1 MKRVRFNSRWHTAP
15 AQKNLMGPAQK
26 ILVTTPPL
34 RSKSNKPLAM
44 TTDDILNI
52 LVYYHLNEF
61 SSGRELLQNLEEDE
75 YARHLIAPAGGV
87 KRSTFFDTVNERC
100 VEQLLHV
107 LSELQK
113 QAVSILP
120 ARHIEL
126 GELVAVD
133 GSFID
138 SVLSMTWAEYQTQNN
153 KAKLHLGFDLTYG
166 IPGSLILTDGNG
178 AERPQ
183 VSSLVQ
189 PGQTAVLDRGYQ
201 DHERFDQWRKEDRH
215 FICRIKEN
223 THRTVIEEVPLAVD
237 SSASF
242 DTKVILGV
250 PSGKQTK
257 TPVRVVGFESDGVN
271 YLIATDRFDLTA
283 EQVMLAY
290 KLRWNIETFFGWW
303 KKHLH
308 VYHLFARSKNGML
321 VQILSGLITYLL
333 LAIYCH
339 KNHGERVS
347 IRRVRQ
353 LRHQIQNEAR
363 QFFSANP
370 AGSRRQTNRQRAHRH
385 REKRRKTYAIS

>member
-1 MKRVRFNSRWHTAP
+1 MERVYFNARWHTAP
-15 AQKNLMGPAQK
+15 AQSNLMGPTKK
-26 ILVTTPPL
+26 ILLTTPPL

-61 SSGRELLQNLEEDE
+61 SSGRELLQHLEEDE

-107 LSELQK
+107 FSELQK
-113 QAVSILP
+113 QAAGILP
-120 ARHIEL
+120 TRHFEL

-138 SVLSMTWAEYQTQNN
+138 SVLSMTWAEYQTQSN
-153 KAKLHLGFDLTYG
+153 KAKLHLGFDLTHG
-166 IPGSLILTDGNG
+166 IPKSLILTEGNG

-201 DHERFDQWRKEDRH
+201 DHERFDQWREDGRH

-223 THRTVIEEVPLAVD
+223 THRTVLEELPLAGG
-237 SSASF
+237 SPASF
-242 DTKVILGV
+242 DAKVILGV
-250 PSGKQTK
+250 PSGKQTEA
-257 TPVRVVGFESDGVN
+257 PVRVVGFESGGVH

-290 KLRWNIETFFGWW
+290 KLRWHIETFFGWW

-339 KNHGERVS
+339 ENYSERVS

-363 QFFSANP
+363 QLFSANP
-370 AGSRRQTNRQRAHRH
+370 LGSRRQAKRQRGK
-385 REKRRKTYAIS
+385 KRKIYAIP

>member
-1 MKRVRFNSRWHTAP
+1 MKRFNLNARWHAAP
-15 AQKNLMGPAQK
+15 AHDKLMGPAKK
-26 ILVTTPPL
+26 ILPTVPPL

-44 TTDDILNI
+44 TTDDVLNI

-75 YARHLIAPAGGV
+75 YAKRLIAPVGGV

-100 VEQLLHV
+100 VEQLLYV
-107 LSELQK
+107 FCELQK
-113 QAVSILP
+113 QAASLLP
-120 ARHIEL
+120 ARHVEL
-126 GELVAVD
+126 GTLVAVD

-153 KAKLHLGFDLTYG
+153 KAKLHLGFDLTHG
-166 IPGSLILTDGNG
+166 IPKSIVLTEGNG

-189 PGQTAVLDRGYQ
+189 PGETTVSDRGYQ
-201 DHERFDQWRKEDRH
+201 DHERFDKWHEEGRH

-223 THRTVIEEVPLAVD
+223 THMAVMEELPLAVN
-237 SSASF
+237 SPAYF
-242 DTKVILGV
+242 DAKVILGV
-250 PSGKQTK
+250 ASGKQTK
-257 TPVRVVGFESDGVN
+257 TPVRVVGFKFDGVS
-271 YLIATDRFDLTA
+271 YLIATDRFDLTT

-339 KNHGERVS
+339 ETHGERVS
-347 IRRVRQ
+347 IRRVR
-353 LRHQIQNEAR
+353 
-363 QFFSANP
+363 
-370 AGSRRQTNRQRAHRH
+370 
-385 REKRRKTYAIS
+385 

>member
-1 MKRVRFNSRWHTAP
+1 MVPVYFNARWHTAP
-15 AQKNLMGPAQK
+15 AQSNLMGPTQK
-26 ILVTTPPL
+26 ILLSTPPL

-61 SSGRELLQNLEEDE
+61 SSGRELLQHLEEDE

-100 VEQLLHV
+100 VEQLLH
-107 LSELQK
+107 LFCELQK
-113 QAVSILP
+113 QAASILP
-120 ARHIEL
+120 TRHIEL

-138 SVLSMTWAEYQTQNN
+138 SVLSMTWAEYQTQSN
-153 KAKLHLGFDLTYG
+153 KAKLHLGFDLTHG
-166 IPGSLILTDGNG
+166 IPKSLILTEGNG

-201 DHERFDQWRKEDRH
+201 DHERFDQWREDGRH

-223 THRTVIEEVPLAVD
+223 THRTVLEELPLAAG
-237 SSASF
+237 STASF
-242 DTKVILGV
+242 DVKVILGV
-250 PSGKQTK
+250 PRGKQTE
-257 TPVRVVGFESDGVN
+257 TPVRVVGFESGGVH

-290 KLRWNIETFFGWW
+290 KLRWHIETFFGWW

-339 KNHGERVS
+339 EHYGERVS

-363 QFFSANP
+363 QLFSANP
-370 AGSRRQTNRQRAHRH
+370 LGSRRQAKRQRGK
-385 REKRRKTYAIS
+385 KRKIYAIP

>member
-1 MKRVRFNSRWHTAP
+1 
-15 AQKNLMGPAQK
+15 MGPAKK
-26 ILVTTPPL
+26 ILLTTPPL

-44 TTDDILNI
+44 TTDDVLNI
-52 LVYYHLNEF
+52 LVYYHLK
-61 SSGRELLQNLEEDE
+61 EDE
-75 YARHLIAPAGGV
+75 YAKHLVAPAGGV

-100 VEQLLHV
+100 VDQLLYV
-107 LSELQK
+107 FSELQK
-113 QAVSILP
+113 KAADILP
-120 ARHIEL
+120 SRHIEL

-138 SVLSMTWAEYQTQNN
+138 SVLSMTWAEYQTHSN
-153 KAKLHLGFDLTYG
+153 KVKLHLGFDLTHG
-166 IPGSLILTDGNG
+166 IPQSLTLTEGNG

-201 DHERFDQWRKEDRH
+201 EHELFDQWQEQGRH
-215 FICRIKEN
+215 VICRIKEN
-223 THRTVIEEVPLAVD
+223 THRTVIEEFPLAAD
-237 SSASF
+237 SPASF

-250 PSGKQTK
+250 PSAKQTQ
-257 TPVRVVGFESDGVN
+257 TPIRVVGFESGGVK
-271 YLIATDRFDLTA
+271 YVIATDRFDLTA

-303 KKHLH
+303 KKHLR

-339 KNHGERVS
+339 ENHGERVS

-363 QFFSANP
+363 KCFSTDP
-370 AGSRRQTNRQRAHRH
+370 PRSRRQTNRQRGN
-385 REKRRKTYAIS
+385 KRKIYAIS

>member
-1 MKRVRFNSRWHTAP
+1 MKRVRFASRWYTPP
-15 AQKNLMGPAQK
+15 AHDKLMGPAKK
-26 ILVTTPPL
+26 ILPTTPPL

-44 TTDDILNI
+44 TTDDVLNI

-75 YARHLIAPAGGV
+75 YAKRLIAPAGGV

-100 VEQLLHV
+100 VEQLLYV
-107 LSELQK
+107 FCELQK
-113 QAVSILP
+113 QAAAILP
-120 ARHIEL
+120 TRHVEL
-126 GELVAVD
+126 GNLVAVD

-153 KAKLHLGFDLTYG
+153 KAKLHLGFDLTHG
-166 IPGSLILTDGNG
+166 IPKSIVLTEGNG

-189 PGQTAVLDRGYQ
+189 PGETTVSDRGYQ
-201 DHERFDQWRKEDRH
+201 DHERFDQWHEERRH
-215 FICRIKEN
+215 YICRIKEN
-223 THRTVIEEVPLAVD
+223 THMEVLEELPLAAN
-237 SSASF
+237 SSASS
-242 DTKVILGV
+242 DAKVILGV
-250 PSGKQTK
+250 ASGKQTK
-257 TPVRVVGFESDGVN
+257 TPVRVVSFELDGVH

-339 KNHGERVS
+339 ENHGERVT

-363 QFFSANP
+363 QLPKDKAP
-370 AGSRRQTNRQRAHRH
+370 GSRRQGKWQRG
-385 REKRRKTYAIS
+385 KRRKICASS

>member
-1 MKRVRFNSRWHTAP
+1 MKRFNLNARWHAAP
-15 AQKNLMGPAQK
+15 AHDKLMGPAKK
-26 ILVTTPPL
+26 ILPTMPPL

-44 TTDDILNI
+44 TTDDVLNI

-75 YARHLIAPAGGV
+75 YAKRLIAPVGGV

-100 VEQLLHV
+100 VEQLLYV
-107 LSELQK
+107 FCELQK
-113 QAVSILP
+113 QAASLLP
-120 ARHIEL
+120 ARHVEL
-126 GELVAVD
+126 GTLVAVD

-153 KAKLHLGFDLTYG
+153 KAKLHLGFDLTHG
-166 IPGSLILTDGNG
+166 IPKSIVLTEGNG

-189 PGQTAVLDRGYQ
+189 PGETTVSDRGYQ
-201 DHERFDQWRKEDRH
+201 DHERFDKWHEQGRH

-223 THRTVIEEVPLAVD
+223 THMAVVEELPLAVNSPA
-237 SSASF
+237 SSDA
-242 DTKVILGV
+242 KVILGV
-250 PSGKQTK
+250 ASGKQTK
-257 TPVRVVGFESDGVN
+257 TPVRVVGFKFDGVT
-271 YLIATDRFDLTA
+271 YLIATDRFNLTT

-339 KNHGERVS
+339 GTHGERVS

-353 LRHQIQNEAR
+353 LRLQIQNEAR
-363 QFFSANP
+363 QLPRDKAP
-370 AGSRRQTNRQRAHRH
+370 QPRRQGKWQRG
-385 REKRRKTYAIS
+385 KRRKILASS

>member
-1 MKRVRFNSRWHTAP
+1 MERVYFNARWHTAP
-15 AQKNLMGPAQK
+15 AQSNLMGPTKK
-26 ILVTTPPL
+26 ILLATPPL

-61 SSGRELLQNLEEDE
+61 SSGRELLQHLEEDE

-100 VEQLLHV
+100 VEQLLH
-107 LSELQK
+107 LFSELQK
-113 QAVSILP
+113 QAASILP
-120 ARHIEL
+120 TRHIEL

-138 SVLSMTWAEYQTQNN
+138 SVLSMTWAEYQTQSN
-153 KAKLHLGFDLTYG
+153 KAKLHLGFDLTHG
-166 IPGSLILTDGNG
+166 IPKSLILTEGNG

-201 DHERFDQWRKEDRH
+201 DHERFDQWREDGRH

-223 THRTVIEEVPLAVD
+223 THRTVLEELPLAAG
-237 SSASF
+237 STASF

-250 PSGKQTK
+250 PSGKQTA
-257 TPVRVVGFESDGVN
+257 TPIRVVGFESGGVN

-290 KLRWNIETFFGWW
+290 KLRWHIETFFGWW

-339 KNHGERVS
+339 EHYGERVS

-363 QFFSANP
+363 QLFSANP
-370 AGSRRQTNRQRAHRH
+370 LGSRRQAKRQRGK
-385 REKRRKTYAIS
+385 KRKIYAIP

>member
-1 MKRVRFNSRWHTAP
+1 MKRVYFNSRWYTTP
-15 AQKNLMGPAQK
+15 VQDSFMGPAQK
-26 ILVTTPPL
+26 VLVSTPPL

-75 YARHLIAPAGGV
+75 YAKRLIAPAGGV

-100 VEQLLHV
+100 VEQLFHV
-107 LSELQK
+107 FSELQK
-113 QAVSILP
+113 NAANILP
-120 ARHIEL
+120 THHIEL

-133 GSFID
+133 GSLID
-138 SVLSMTWAEYQTQNN
+138 SVLSMSWAHYQTENN
-153 KAKLHLGFDLTYG
+153 KAKLHLGFDLSHGT
-166 IPGSLILTDGNG
+166 PASLVLTDGNG
-178 AERPQ
+178 AERPK
-183 VSSLVQ
+183 VTSLVK

-201 DHERFDQWRKEDRH
+201 DHERFDQWREEGLH
-215 FICRIKEN
+215 FICRIKIN
-223 THRTVIEEVPLAVD
+223 TRMTVVEDLPLAAD
-237 SSASF
+237 SRAFSDA
-242 DTKVILGV
+242 KVILGV

-257 TPVRVVGFESDGVN
+257 APVRVVAFKSAGLN
-271 YLIATDRFDLTA
+271 YLIATNRFDLSA

-333 LAIYCH
+333 LAIHCH
-339 KNHGERVS
+339 ENYGEKVS

-363 QFFSANP
+363 LLFDCNP
-370 AGSRRQTNRQRAHRH
+370 PGSRRQANRQRGHR
-385 REKRRKTYAIS
+385 KRKKNTGVS

>member
-1 MKRVRFNSRWHTAP
+1 MKRVYFSSRWYITPSHN
-15 AQKNLMGPAQK
+15 KLMGPAKK

-44 TTDDILNI
+44 TIDDILNI

-75 YARHLIAPAGGV
+75 YAKNLIAPAGGV

-100 VEQLLHV
+100 VEQLFHV
-107 LSELQK
+107 FRQLQK
-113 QAVSILP
+113 QATSILP
-120 ARHIEL
+120 MRHIEL

-153 KAKLHLGFDLTYG
+153 KAKLHLGFDLTHG
-166 IPGSLILTDGNG
+166 IPGDLVLTDGNG

-183 VSSLVQ
+183 VNSLVQ

-201 DHERFDQWRKEDRH
+201 DHERFDQWREEGRH
-215 FICRIKEN
+215 YICRIKEN
-223 THRTVIEEVPLAVD
+223 THRTVIEEFPLAEN

-242 DTKVILGV
+242 DAKVILGV
-250 PSGKQTK
+250 PNGKQTE
-257 TPVRVVGFESDGVN
+257 TPVRVVGFESNGVN

-290 KLRWNIETFFGWW
+290 KLRWHIETFFGWW

-339 KNHGERVS
+339 ENHGERVT

-363 QFFSANP
+363 QLFRASSP
-370 AGSRRQTNRQRAHRH
+370 GSHRQTKRQRGH
-385 REKRRKTYAIS
+385 RRKKYAIP

>member
-1 MKRVRFNSRWHTAP
+1 MKRIRFGSRWHTPP
-15 AQKNLMGPAQK
+15 AHDKLMGPAKK
-26 ILVTTPPL
+26 ILPTTPPL

-44 TTDDILNI
+44 TTDDVLNI

-75 YARHLIAPAGGV
+75 YAKRLIAPAGGV

-100 VEQLLHV
+100 VEQLLYV
-107 LSELQK
+107 FCELQK
-113 QAVSILP
+113 QAAALLP
-120 ARHIEL
+120 TRHVEL
-126 GELVAVD
+126 GHLVAVD

-138 SVLSMTWAEYQTQNN
+138 SVLSMTWAAYQTQNN
-153 KAKLHLGFDLTYG
+153 KAKLHLGFDLTHG
-166 IPGSLILTDGNG
+166 IPKSIVLTEGNG

-189 PGQTAVLDRGYQ
+189 PGETTVSDRGYQ
-201 DHERFDQWRKEDRH
+201 DHERFDQWHEQGRH
-215 FICRIKEN
+215 YICRIKEN
-223 THRTVIEEVPLAVD
+223 SHMEVLDELPLAAN

-242 DTKVILGV
+242 DAKVILGV
-250 PSGKQTK
+250 ASGKQTK
-257 TPVRVVGFESDGVN
+257 TPVRVVGFEFDGVH

-339 KNHGERVS
+339 ENHDERVT

-363 QFFSANP
+363 QLLNANP
-370 AGSRRQTNRQRAHRH
+370 PGSRRQGKLQRGQRQRV
-385 REKRRKTYAIS
+385 KRRKILASS

>member
-1 MKRVRFNSRWHTAP
+1 ME
-15 AQKNLMGPAQK
+15 PAQK

-120 ARHIEL
+120 TRHIEL

-153 KAKLHLGFDLTYG
+153 KAKLHLGFDLTHG

-223 THRTVIEEVPLAVD
+223 THRTGIEELPLAVD

-271 YLIATDRFDLTA
+271 YLIATDRFDLTT

-339 KNHGERVS
+339 ENHGERVS

-370 AGSRRQTNRQRAHRH
+370 TGSRRQTNRQRAHRH

>member
-1 MKRVRFNSRWHTAP
+1 MKRVYFNSRWYTAP
-15 AQKNLMGPAQK
+15 AHSKLMEPAKK
-26 ILVTTPPL
+26 ILLTTPPL
-34 RSKSNKPLAM
+34 RAKSNKPLAM
-44 TTDDILNI
+44 TIDDILNI

-87 KRSTFFDTVNERC
+87 KRSTFFDTVNERG

-107 LSELQK
+107 FSELQK
-113 QAVSILP
+113 QAASILP
-120 ARHIEL
+120 TWHIEL

-138 SVLSMTWAEYQTQNN
+138 SVLSMTWAEYQAQNN
-153 KAKLHLGFDLTYG
+153 KAKLHLGFDLTHG
-166 IPGSLILTDGNG
+166 IPGNLILTEGNG

-201 DHERFDQWRKEDRH
+201 DHERFDQWRKEGRH

-223 THRTVIEEVPLAVD
+223 THMAGIEDLLLAAN
-237 SSASF
+237 SSASL
-242 DTKVILGV
+242 DAKVILGV
-250 PSGKQTK
+250 PSGKQTEA
-257 TPVRVVGFESDGVN
+257 PVRVVGFEFDGVN

-339 KNHGERVS
+339 ENHGERVS

-363 QFFSANP
+363 QLFKANP
-370 AGSRRQTNRQRAHRH
+370 PGSRHQDKWQRG
-385 REKRRKTYAIS
+385 KRRKIYAIP

>member
-1 MKRVRFNSRWHTAP
+1 MKRFCFDSRWHTAP
-15 AQKNLMGPAQK
+15 TQNNLMGPAKK
-26 ILVTTPPL
+26 ILMTTPPL

-75 YARHLIAPAGGV
+75 YAKHLIAPAGGV

-107 LSELQK
+107 FSELQK
-113 QAVSILP
+113 QAARILP
-120 ARHIEL
+120 TRHIEL

-153 KAKLHLGFDLTYG
+153 KAKLHLGFDLTHG
-166 IPGSLILTDGNG
+166 IPANLVLTEGNG

-183 VSSLVQ
+183 VISLVQ

-201 DHERFDQWRKEDRH
+201 DHERFDRWREEGRH

-223 THRTVIEEVPLAVD
+223 THRTVLEELPLATG

-250 PSGKQTK
+250 PSGKQTE
-257 TPVRVVGFESDGVN
+257 TPVRVVGFESGGVN

-290 KLRWNIETFFGWW
+290 KLRWHIETFFGWW

-339 KNHGERVS
+339 ENHGERVS

-363 QFFSANP
+363 QLFSANP
-370 AGSRRQTNRQRAHRH
+370 PGSRRRPNRQRGN
-385 REKRRKTYAIS
+385 RRKVYAIL

>member
-1 MKRVRFNSRWHTAP
+1 MERVYFNSRWHTAP
-15 AQKNLMGPAQK
+15 VHNNLMGPAKK
-26 ILVTTPPL
+26 ILLTTPPL

-44 TTDDILNI
+44 TTDNVLDI
-52 LVYYHLNEF
+52 LVYYHLHEF

-75 YARHLIAPAGGV
+75 YAKHLIAPAGGV

-107 LSELQK
+107 FSELQK
-113 QAVSILP
+113 QAADILP
-120 ARHIEL
+120 TRHIEL

-138 SVLSMTWAEYQTQNN
+138 SVLSMTWAEYQTQSN
-153 KAKLHLGFDLTYG
+153 KAKLHLGFDLTHG
-166 IPGSLILTDGNG
+166 IPRNLVLTDGNG

-183 VSSLVQ
+183 VCSLVQ

-201 DHERFDQWRKEDRH
+201 DHELFDRWREEGRH

-223 THRTVIEEVPLAVD
+223 THRTVIEEFPLAAD
-237 SSASF
+237 SLASF

-250 PSGKQTK
+250 PSAKQTQ
-257 TPVRVVGFESDGVN
+257 TPIRVVGFESGGVM

-303 KKHLH
+303 KKHLR

-339 KNHGERVS
+339 ENHGERVS

-363 QFFSANP
+363 KCFSTDP
-370 AGSRRQTNRQRAHRH
+370 PRSRRQTNRQRGN
-385 REKRRKTYAIS
+385 KRKIYAIS

>member
-1 MKRVRFNSRWHTAP
+1 
-15 AQKNLMGPAQK
+15 
-26 ILVTTPPL
+26 
-34 RSKSNKPLAM
+34 
-44 TTDDILNI
+44 
-52 LVYYHLNEF
+52 
-61 SSGRELLQNLEEDE
+61 
-75 YARHLIAPAGGV
+75 
-87 KRSTFFDTVNERC
+87 
-100 VEQLLHV
+100 
-107 LSELQK
+107 LQK
-113 QAVSILP
+113 QAASILP
-120 ARHIEL
+120 TRHIEL

-138 SVLSMTWAEYQTQNN
+138 SVLSMTWAEYQTQSN
-153 KAKLHLGFDLTYG
+153 KAKLHLGFDLTHG
-166 IPGSLILTDGNG
+166 IPKSLILTEGNG

-201 DHERFDQWRKEDRH
+201 DHERFDQWREDGRH

-223 THRTVIEEVPLAVD
+223 THRTVLEELPLAGG
-237 SSASF
+237 SPASF
-242 DTKVILGV
+242 DAKVILGV
-250 PSGKQTK
+250 PSGKQTE
-257 TPVRVVGFESDGVN
+257 TPVRVVGFESGGVH

-290 KLRWNIETFFGWW
+290 KLRWHIETFFGWW

-339 KNHGERVS
+339 EHYGERVS

-363 QFFSANP
+363 QLFSANP
-370 AGSRRQTNRQRAHRH
+370 LGSRCQAKRQRGK
-385 REKRRKTYAIS
+385 KRKIYAIP

>member
-1 MKRVRFNSRWHTAP
+1 MKRFNLNSRWYMTP
-15 AQKNLMGPAQK
+15 AQNRLMEPAEK

-44 TTDDILNI
+44 TIDDILNI

-61 SSGRELLQNLEEDE
+61 SSGRELLQHLEEDE
-75 YARHLIAPAGGV
+75 YARQLIAPAGGV

-100 VEQLLHV
+100 IEQLLHV
-107 LSELQK
+107 FSELQK
-113 QAVSILP
+113 QAAGILP
-120 ARHIEL
+120 TRHIEL

-153 KAKLHLGFDLTYG
+153 KAKLHLGFDLTHG
-166 IPGSLILTDGNG
+166 IPATLILTDGNG

-201 DHERFDQWRKEDRH
+201 DHERFDRWQEEGRH

-223 THRTVIEEVPLAVD
+223 THRTIIEELPLAVN
-237 SSASF
+237 SPASF

-250 PSGKQTK
+250 SSGKQTEN
-257 TPVRVVGFESDGVN
+257 PVRVVGFEFGGVN
-271 YLIATDRFDLTA
+271 YLIATDRFDLST

-333 LAIYCH
+333 LAIHCH
-339 KNHGERVS
+339 ENHGERVS

-363 QFFSANP
+363 QLLSAKP
-370 AGSRRQTNRQRAHRH
+370 TGSHRHGKRQQGNRQRG
-385 REKRRKTYAIS
+385 KRTKIYAIS

>member
-1 MKRVRFNSRWHTAP
+1 MKRVHFRARWHVAP
-15 AQKNLMGPAQK
+15 AHNQLMVPTKK
-26 ILVTTPPL
+26 ILPATPPL

-44 TTDDILNI
+44 TIDDILNI

-61 SSGRELLQNLEEDE
+61 SSGREFLQNLEEDE
-75 YARHLIAPAGGV
+75 YARHLVAPAGGV

-100 VEQLLHV
+100 VEQLLYV
-107 LSELQK
+107 FSELQK
-113 QAVSILP
+113 QAVGILP
-120 ARHIEL
+120 VRHIEL

-153 KAKLHLGFDLTYG
+153 KAKLHLGFDLTHG
-166 IPGSLILTDGNG
+166 IPGSLVLTEGNG

-189 PGQTAVLDRGYQ
+189 SGQTGVMDRGYQ
-201 DHERFDQWRKEDRH
+201 DHERFDQWHDDGRH

-223 THRTVIEEVPLAVD
+223 THMEVLEELPLAPD
-237 SSASF
+237 ASASR
-242 DTKVILGV
+242 DVKAILGV
-250 PSGKQTK
+250 PTGKQTK
-257 TPVRVVGFESDGVN
+257 LPVRVVGFEFDGVQ

-339 KNHGERVS
+339 ENYGERVS

-363 QFFSANP
+363 QQRNANSL
-370 AGSRRQTNRQRAHRH
+370 GAHR
-385 REKRRKTYAIS
+385 RGKRPRGKKRKFFASS

>member
-1 MKRVRFNSRWHTAP
+1 
-15 AQKNLMGPAQK
+15 
-26 ILVTTPPL
+26 
-34 RSKSNKPLAM
+34 M
-44 TTDDILNI
+44 TTDNVLDI
-52 LVYYHLNEF
+52 LVYYHLHEF

-75 YARHLIAPAGGV
+75 YAKHLIAPAGGV

-100 VEQLLHV
+100 VEQLFHV
-107 LSELQK
+107 FSELQK
-113 QAVSILP
+113 QATDILP
-120 ARHIEL
+120 TRHIEL

-138 SVLSMTWAEYQTQNN
+138 SVLSMTWAEYQTQSN
-153 KAKLHLGFDLTYG
+153 KAKLHLGFDLTHG
-166 IPGSLILTDGNG
+166 IPQNLVLTDGNG

-183 VSSLVQ
+183 VCSLVQ

-201 DHERFDQWRKEDRH
+201 DHELFDRWREEGRH

-223 THRTVIEEVPLAVD
+223 THRTVIEEFPLAAD
-237 SSASF
+237 SLASF

-250 PSGKQTK
+250 SSAKQTQ
-257 TPVRVVGFESDGVN
+257 TPIRVVGFESGGVM

-303 KKHLH
+303 KKHLR

-339 KNHGERVS
+339 ENYGERVS

-353 LRHQIQNEAR
+353 LRYQIQNEAR
-363 QFFSANP
+363 KCISTDQP
-370 AGSRRQTNRQRAHRH
+370 RSRRQTNRQRGN
-385 REKRRKTYAIS
+385 RRKIYAIS

>member
-1 MKRVRFNSRWHTAP
+1 MKRVRFNSRWHKAP
-15 AQKNLMGPAQK
+15 AHDKLMEPAKK
-26 ILVTTPPL
+26 ILPTTPPL

-75 YARHLIAPAGGV
+75 YARHLVAPAGGV

-100 VEQLLHV
+100 VDQLLHV
-107 LSELQK
+107 FSELQK
-113 QAVSILP
+113 QSSGILP
-120 ARHIEL
+120 TRHIEL

-133 GSFID
+133 GSLID

-153 KAKLHLGFDLTYG
+153 KAKLHLGFDLTHG
-166 IPGSLILTDGNG
+166 IPGNLVLTEGNG
-178 AERPQ
+178 AERSQ

-189 PGQTAVLDRGYQ
+189 PGQTVVLDRGYQ
-201 DHERFDQWRKEDRH
+201 DHERFDQWHEEGRH

-223 THRTVIEEVPLAVD
+223 THMTVMEELPLAAS

-242 DTKVILGV
+242 DARVILGV
-250 PSGKQTK
+250 SSGKQTK
-257 TPVRVVGFESDGVN
+257 TPVRVVGFEFDGVN
-271 YLIATDRFDLTA
+271 YLIATDRFDLTT
-283 EQVMLAY
+283 EQVMLGY

-339 KNHGERVS
+339 ENHGEQVS

-363 QFFSANP
+363 QLRSATP
-370 AGSRRQTNRQRAHRH
+370 PGSRRQGKWQQGHRL
-385 REKRRKTYAIS
+385 RKKRRKIYATS